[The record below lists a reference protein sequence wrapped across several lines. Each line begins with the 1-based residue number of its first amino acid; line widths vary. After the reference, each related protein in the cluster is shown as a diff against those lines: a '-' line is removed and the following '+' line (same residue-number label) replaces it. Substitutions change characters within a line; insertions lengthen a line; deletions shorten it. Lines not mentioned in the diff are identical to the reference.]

1 MEMLATLF
9 GVLIIAGL
17 FFVRGFMSLIHI
29 AGPNEV
35 LVFSGGTERAVDG
48 RTRGYRTVRGGRR
61 IRMPLIEKVNRLEL
75 SNMVIDIHV
84 AGAYSKGG
92 IPLNVQ
98 AVANVKIGG
107 DGPILDNALERL
119 LGKTRAEIIKIA
131 KETLEGNLRG
141 VLASLTPEQVNED
154 KMAFAK
160 SLLEEAESDLATL
173 GLLLDTLTIQNVT
186 DDQGYLAAIG
196 RRQSADLQRRAR
208 IAEASARAEAVIT
221 SANNQ
226 QQTALAQI
234 QAQMQIA
241 KAEAHRRQVDAE
253 SRLNALV
260 AEQKAQVEGLV
271 AKAQAERLVQLARIE
286 QVSRQLNADVVEP
299 ARAKR
304 EAMFLDA
311 RAGAARVIEEG
322 RARGSAIREL
332 AQMWVTHGDD
342 ARRVFLTQKLD
353 GIVDQ
358 LTSLVAGLDVQ
369 SYSLIDGATA
379 SGDEESATVK
389 LARGVE
395 QLKQAGL
402 DVTGLLAP
410 GTRPSK

>member
-1 MEMLATLF
+1 
-9 GVLIIAGL
+9 
-17 FFVRGFMSLIHI
+17 
-29 AGPNEV
+29 
-35 LVFSGGTERAVDG
+35 
-48 RTRGYRTVRGGRR
+48 
-61 IRMPLIEKVNRLEL
+61 
-75 SNMVIDIHV
+75 
-84 AGAYSKGG
+84 
-92 IPLNVQ
+92 
-98 AVANVKIGG
+98 
-107 DGPILDNALERL
+107 
-119 LGKTRAEIIKIA
+119 
-131 KETLEGNLRG
+131 
-141 VLASLTPEQVNED
+141 
-154 KMAFAK
+154 MAFAK
-160 SLLEEAESDLATL
+160 SLLEEAEADLAML
-173 GLLLDTLTIQNVT
+173 GLMLDTLTIQNVT

-221 SANNQ
+221 AANNQ
-226 QQTALAQI
+226 QQTALAQL

-260 AEQKAQVEGLV
+260 AEQNAQVEALV

-286 QVSRQLNADVVEP
+286 QVSRRLNADVVEP

-311 RAGAARVIEEG
+311 RGGAYRVIEEG
-322 RARGSAIREL
+322 RARGSAIRDL
-332 AQMWVTHGDD
+332 AAMWVAHGDD

-358 LTSLVAGLDVQ
+358 LTSLVGGVDIQ

-379 SGDEESATVK
+379 EGDAESATVK

-410 GTRPSK
+410 GTRPPTQAR